1 MTRKRA
7 SIDLFRPLHRFWWSI
22 RPGFDVLLVSISS
35 NLSKR
40 NLKITKIKKTITFY
54 ILNSSGHWS
63 YSDTSIALSLFKN
76 APQNYPKEMVRARW
90 AAIKLNAEKKREKQF
105 KISMGSYTYLP
116 QTGRAWLLPTEL
128 QRHMQ
133 GAVKILVS
141 SSFPQRSHWGPLAVR
156 TTTPRKTSILR

>member
-7 SIDLFRPLHRFWWSI
+7 SIDLFRPLYRFWWSI

-40 NLKITKIKKTITFY
+40 NLKITKIKSNYFLHSKQLWTP
-54 ILNSSGHWS
+54 S
-63 YSDTSIALSLFKN
+63 YSDTSTALSLFKN

-90 AAIKLNAEKKREKQF
+90 AAIKLNAEKKRKKQF
-105 KISMGSYTYLP
+105 QISMRSYTCLP
-116 QTGRAWLLPTEL
+116 QTSRAWLLPTEL

-133 GAVKILVS
+133 GAVKILMS
-141 SSFPQRSHWGPLAVR
+141 SSFPQESLG
-156 TTTPRKTSILR
+156 TFSS